1 MNTDQSLR
9 EHSALGQR
17 GRNLG
22 WIAAGVAIL
31 AMLILLGPAPGSI
44 RAGDLPDAGMTSPE
58 TPRPVAATHATPMG
72 SQVDWSTLQA
82 EEEPSPLA
90 VAAY

>member
-1 MNTDQSLR
+1 MNTDQPLNPDST
-9 EHSALGQR
+9 LGLR

-22 WIAAGVAIL
+22 WIAAGVAVL
-31 AMLILLGPAPGSI
+31 AMLILLGPAPGSSASGDTPNPPLTT
-44 RAGDLPDAGMTSPE
+44 RAMPQ
-58 TPRPVAATHATPMG
+58 PVTATHANPMS